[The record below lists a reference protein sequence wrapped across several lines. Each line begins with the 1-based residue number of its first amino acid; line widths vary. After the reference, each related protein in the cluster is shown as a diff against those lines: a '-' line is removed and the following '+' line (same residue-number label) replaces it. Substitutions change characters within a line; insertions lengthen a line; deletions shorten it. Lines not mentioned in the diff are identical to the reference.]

1 MAASRDGDFI
11 LISARKGSF
20 LVLNSFN
27 APALQLNLL
36 AVCKAQS
43 LNTTALPGFDIAT
56 AVPIWLAKCYK
67 LTL

>member
-27 APALQLNLL
+27 TPALPLNLL
-36 AVCKAQS
+36 AVCSGRVAQYDCV
-43 LNTTALPGFDIAT
+43 G
-56 AVPIWLAKCYK
+56 WLWYCNSRTN
-67 LTL
+67 L